1 MTHTI
6 YIQNQRYQLDAADLI
21 QSGGE
26 GMVFG
31 LGNTAVKLYHQP
43 TAAQQNKLRHWFAQR
58 SGEQHVNLNGTQRD
72 GAAGWRH
79 ELRAAARRAAHLQ
92 HKRKR
97 G

>member
-58 SGEQHVNLNGTQRD
+58 WSLPPEVLAPCATVQDKKGQIIGLQMPR
-72 GAAGWRH
+72 
-79 ELRAAARRAAHLQ
+79 LPAAALPFKQ
-92 HKRKR
+92 
-97 G
+97 